1 MPRSKRDKK
10 ITLTKVKK
18 RGRDGRTELIDKV
31 RAAVD
36 EHAFLYVLKFDALRS
51 VGFNDVRREWRESS
65 LFLGK
70 NKLMA
75 LALGRTPED
84 EVHDNARRVSARLI
98 GDAALLATSRPRK
111 DVLGFFEKLA
121 TPQFACAGTLATKT
135 VKIAAGTLPADKF
148 PTSKLPELRKLGVE
162 AEVRATAARPR
173 LPLTPP
179 PRREGRNE
187 RPKEERVG
195 VCAFLCERERW
206 SGIPWLARVSH
217 AAPSSLSDFCEWR
230 HAIVFRAVLRSV
242 TAPTSPPRVHGVARA
257 GAKIT

>member
-162 AEVRATAARPR
+162 AEV
-173 LPLTPP
+173 
-179 PRREGRNE
+179 
-187 RPKEERVG
+187 
-195 VCAFLCERERW
+195 
-206 SGIPWLARVSH
+206 
-217 AAPSSLSDFCEWR
+217 
-230 HAIVFRAVLRSV
+230 
-242 TAPTSPPRVHGVARA
+242 
-257 GAKIT
+257 